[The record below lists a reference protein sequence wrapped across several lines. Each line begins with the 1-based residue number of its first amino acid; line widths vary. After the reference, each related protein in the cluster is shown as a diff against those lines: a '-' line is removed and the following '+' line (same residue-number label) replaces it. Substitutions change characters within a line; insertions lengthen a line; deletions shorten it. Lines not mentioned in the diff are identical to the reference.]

1 MALPSGYRELSYIK
15 SSGTQY
21 IDIGFKPN
29 QNTRM
34 VLEAASTEGKSDNN
48 VYLFGCDAGFGTNGF
63 SVSTWTAGFGSATST
78 SDFDWSDG
86 EKHIID
92 LNCGTLAI
100 DGTVKW
106 TATATFQSAYN
117 AYVMSMNRS
126 GNTVMPFTGKL
137 FSCKVYD
144 NGTLIRD
151 CIPAKRT
158 SDSVVGLY
166 DVVNGVF
173 YTNAG
178 TGSFVGVITT
188 GPVDGVGV
196 SIVQATSYGIVEGK
210 TIVEGTSY
218 DITEGK
224 TLVDGTGY
232 DISFGPSVIPVTIT
246 GSGAA
251 TKCQVVINGQTYTS
265 AASGIEVS
273 AGDVIKFRV
282 YSAQKSTPGKV
293 IINGEVVASIT
304 GTVTGNGITHEWTV
318 PEGCASISIQL
329 YIAKG
334 SSNRVL
340 YTTATVTT
348 T

>member
-1 MALPSGYRELSYIK
+1 MALPSGYRELAYIK

-86 EKHIID
+86 EKHTID
-92 LNCGTLAI
+92 LNCGTLTI

-151 CIPAKRT
+151 CVPAKRI

-166 DVVNGVF
+166 DTVNSVF

-218 DITEGK
+218 DITDGK
-224 TLVDGTGY
+224 TLVDGTAY
-232 DISFGPSVIPVTIT
+232 DIAFTIPVTVTVTSDGNISNAQ
-246 GSGAA
+246 SGLN
-251 TKCQVVINGQTYTS
+251 CYMIINGQKICTKGTYT
-265 AASGIEVS
+265 ANK
-273 AGDVIKFRV
+273 GDVIRFV
-282 YSAQKSTPGKV
+282 VGNYGTDITNSI
-293 IINGEVVASIT
+293 IINGTTVATQKGMANLQYDYTIENNISVAFVTYQKVSIT
-304 GTVTGNGITHEWTV
+304 RKATIT
-318 PEGCASISIQL
+318 I
-329 YIAKG
+329 
-334 SSNRVL
+334 
-340 YTTATVTT
+340 TTS
-348 T
+348 